1 MWQFE
6 GPLTQQAG
14 GGTVNSN
21 YKQSRTYRLSLLM
34 QMRQTHTVKTL
45 EKLGGLQA
53 YSSENLIKSCCP
65 MREGV

>member
-6 GPLTQQAG
+6 RPLTQQAG
-14 GGTVNSN
+14 GGAVNSHYN
-21 YKQSRTYRLSLLM
+21 VRTYRLSLLM

-53 YSSENLIKSCCP
+53 YSSEYQIKSCCP